1 MLDAQKNGGKMRM
14 LTNLMA
20 NLPILLCLMLG
31 AALMIV
37 EVFLPGFGL
46 PGVSGIVLIGA
57 GTVIIWLK
65 AGALIAL
72 ATLLVVIA
80 VLAVLISYMMRRA
93 TEGSAH
99 ARIFLREKEE
109 LRSGEDMQVL
119 LGKQGR
125 TTSVLRPAGIGDF
138 DGVRLNVVTEGNF
151 IERDKPIE
159 IVNVDGA
166 RIVVRERQSA

>member
-1 MLDAQKNGGKMRM
+1 MRM

-65 AGALIAL
+65 AGALTAL

-93 TEGSAH
+93 TEGGVH

-138 DGVRLNVVTEGNF
+138 DGVRLNVVTEGSF
-151 IERDKPIE
+151 IERDRPIE

>member
-65 AGALIAL
+65 AGALTAL

-93 TEGSAH
+93 TEGGAH

-138 DGVRLNVVTEGNF
+138 DGVRLNVVTEGSF
-151 IERDKPIE
+151 IERDRPIE

>member
-1 MLDAQKNGGKMRM
+1 M

-65 AGALIAL
+65 AGALTAL

-93 TEGSAH
+93 TEGGAH

-138 DGVRLNVVTEGNF
+138 DGVRLNVVTEGSF
-151 IERDKPIE
+151 IERDRPIE